1 MGKMKTVGGAKLTR
15 HEESCL
21 RALVRLAERWNS
33 KPNRVWLF
41 SASAVLVPLLF
52 PGGGNEEPEFDDAGR
67 INKNN
72 IVVDGKDRVRDQMMI
87 DIPNDGGDW

>member
-1 MGKMKTVGGAKLTR
+1 MTR
-15 HEESCL
+15 HEASCL

-41 SASAVLVPLLF
+41 SANSDLVPLLS
-52 PGGGNEEPEFDDAGR
+52 PGGGNEEPEFDGDGR
-67 INKNN
+67 VNKNN
-72 IVVDGKDRVRDQMMI
+72 IVVDGKDSVRDQIVI